1 MPRACTVSDSCFIH
15 TSKVSSLAPTAA
27 IFLAWKQ
34 DKFGAKQHNNDIFG
48 AKQHNNDIFGAKQH
62 NNDKFGAKQHNNDI
76 FGAKQHNNDNFDGKQ
91 SQQWHWK
98 KLSRAENSA

>member
-1 MPRACTVSDSCFIH
+1 VSDSCFIH

-34 DKFGAKQHNNDIFG
+34 KHLDAKQHNDNICGAKQHNNDIFG
-48 AKQHNNDIFGAKQH
+48 AKQYNNDIFDA
-62 NNDKFGAKQHNNDI
+62 
-76 FGAKQHNNDNFDGKQ
+76 KQ

-98 KLSRAENSA
+98 KLSRGQGTGCCKAGDEGLLGGA